1 MADTSKLTRTRPR
14 PVLALVPNFFTILS
28 LCAGMTGMRYALDE
42 RWELSVA
49 LIVVAML
56 LDGLDGRSARLLN
69 LTSKLG
75 AQLDSLADFVS
86 FGVAPAFVIYL
97 WCLNAVPA
105 VGWAVAMLFAACC
118 ALRLARF
125 NVEDDVPNE
134 APWKVNFFTGIP
146 APAAAGCVL
155 LLPVASFVLGDAITR
170 SWALNMTFM
179 TATALM
185 MVSTVPTFS
194 IKKAEIAPNRVLP
207 VLVGG
212 VIVLV
217 FLITETWA
225 TLMIIG
231 TAYILS
237 IPFAIVSARR
247 LRAQAA
253 ETSKASNDQS

>member
-1 MADTSKLTRTRPR
+1 MARLSKQSRTRPR
-14 PVLALVPNFFTILS
+14 PILALVPNFFTILS

-42 RWELSVA
+42 RWELSVG

-86 FGVAPAFVIYL
+86 FGVAPAFVVYL
-97 WCLNAVPA
+97 WTLNDVRAI
-105 VGWAVAMLFAACC
+105 GWAVAMLFAACC

-125 NVEDDVPNE
+125 NVESDEPE
-134 APWKVNFFTGIP
+134 APAWKASFFSGIP
-146 APAAAGCVL
+146 APAAAGCAL
-155 LLPVASFVLGDAITR
+155 LLPVASFVIGDIAR
-170 SWALNMTFM
+170 VWWLNIAVML
-179 TATALM
+179 ATALM

-194 IKKAEIAPNRVLP
+194 VKKMQVAPDKVLP
-207 VLVGG
+207 VLIGG

-225 TLMIIG
+225 TLMVLG
-231 TAYILS
+231 LTYIAS
-237 IPFAIVSARR
+237 IPFAVVTARR
-247 LRAQAA
+247 LKLADEAQP
-253 ETSKASNDQS
+253 KDGG